1 MALARAQKLHLSN
14 DEVDRLKR
22 IIRGHLRIHD
32 MARRMLE
39 KREHPVGHRQGQGHA
54 RSISPS
60 RRTIYR
66 FFRDTREAGV
76 DIILLSL
83 ADLRATY
90 EHTLPESLWKAELDV
105 CRILLENYWER
116 PVEVVKPPSLL
127 DGHEV
132 MEAFDLR
139 PSPTVGKLLEA
150 IREGQAT
157 GEILNKDDALSFG
170 KKWLSEVN

>member
-1 MALARAQKLHLSN
+1 MVSERARKLHLSN

-22 IIRGHLRIHD
+22 IVRGHLRVHD
-32 MARRMLE
+32 MARRMLGQ
-39 KREHPVGHRQGQGHA
+39 REQDKA
-54 RSISPS
+54 RERNGDPS

-90 EHTLPESLWKAELDV
+90 EHSLPEDLWAAELDV
-105 CRILLENYWER
+105 ARLLMENYWER
-116 PVEVVKPPSLL
+116 PTETVKPPSFL

-132 MEAFDLR
+132 METFGLR
-139 PSPTVGKLLEA
+139 PSPIVGELLEA

-157 GEILNKDDALSFG
+157 GEITEKDEALAFG
-170 KKWLSEVN
+170 KKWLEENK